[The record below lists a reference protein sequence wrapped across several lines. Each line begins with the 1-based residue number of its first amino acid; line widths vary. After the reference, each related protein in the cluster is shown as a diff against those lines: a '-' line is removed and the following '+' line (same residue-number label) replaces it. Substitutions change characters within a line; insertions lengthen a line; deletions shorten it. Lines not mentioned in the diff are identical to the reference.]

1 MSHVTM
7 PPLARPA
14 SALPTLSPFTHR
26 THQDQWRGFVVE
38 LDFLVRHSFL
48 DNYYMSRHNATLGPQ
63 QGHHSPKSFQISNYG
78 YLLLVYD

>member
-1 MSHVTM
+1 MSQC
-7 PPLARPA
+7 PLWRVPLQP
-14 SALPTLSPFTHR
+14 LPTLSPFTHR

-48 DNYYMSRHNATLGPQ
+48 DNYMSRHNATLGPQ

-78 YLLLVYD
+78 YLLLVYN